1 MSKLELFIDMD
12 EVLCD
17 LSEDIRLR
25 VNKDFNKDY
34 PKGFNKNYWWA
45 DYGIDRRYFE
55 NSLNEKDL
63 FLNLKPVDGA
73 IETLNKLHEE
83 GYSIHILTCPQ
94 INYYCFYEKALWVKK
109 HLPFI
114 DIETN
119 FNTTGNKGLFSKENR
134 VLIDDN
140 PVYLQQWLDNGG
152 IPIVFNQGWNQD
164 FEGDRAFNWDDVY
177 EIIKQPRSFYEL
189 SKTIKPLYL
198 NFSNIDVE
206 KLREYMKGVHYE

>member
-1 MSKLELFIDMD
+1 MSELELFIDMD

-45 DYGIDRRYFE
+45 DYGIERSYFE
-55 NSLNEKDL
+55 NLLNEKDL

-73 IETLNKLHEE
+73 IETLNKLNEE
-83 GYSIHILTCPQ
+83 GYNIHILTCPQ
-94 INYYCFYEKALWVKK
+94 INYNCFYEKALWVKRY
-109 HLPFI
+109 LPFI

-119 FNTTGNKGLFSKENR
+119 FHTTGNKGLFTKRNK

-140 PVYLQQWLDNGG
+140 PIYLYQFIENGG
-152 IPIVFNQGWNQD
+152 ISIAFDQGWNQE
-164 FEGDRAFNWDDVY
+164 FKGYRAHNWSGFY
-177 EIIKQPRSFYEL
+177 NIIK
-189 SKTIKPLYL
+189 
-198 NFSNIDVE
+198 NIEISEANINVD
-206 KLREYMKGVHYE
+206 KFRDYMNGCRHE

>member
-17 LSEDIRLR
+17 LSNAIRLR
-25 VNKDFNKDY
+25 VNEDFDKSY

-55 NSLNEKDL
+55 NLLNEKDL

-94 INYYCFYEKALWVKK
+94 INYYCFYEKVLWVKRY
-109 HLPFI
+109 LPFI

-119 FNTTGNKGLFSKENR
+119 FHTTGNKGLFAKRNR

-140 PVYLQQWLDNGG
+140 PIYLKQWLDSDG
-152 IPIVFNQGWNQD
+152 IPIAFNQGWNQD
-164 FEGDRAFNWDDVY
+164 FYGYRTYNWNELY
-177 EIIKQPRSFYEL
+177 EIIKDKHQF
-189 SKTIKPLYL
+189 
-198 NFSNIDVE
+198 NQ
-206 KLREYMKGVHYE
+206 YMKKIFND